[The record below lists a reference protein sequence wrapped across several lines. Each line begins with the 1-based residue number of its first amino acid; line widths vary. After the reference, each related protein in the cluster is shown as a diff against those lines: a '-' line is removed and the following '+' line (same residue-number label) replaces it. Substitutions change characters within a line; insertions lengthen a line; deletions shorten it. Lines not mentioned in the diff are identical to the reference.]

1 MTPKRKPA
9 RLWAVWSPTKGY
21 YLKSS
26 ENGLYRQRNAARLCS
41 HWAKV
46 LDTPWQSPD
55 WTVVPVRLVKLTRT
69 RRSK

>member
-26 ENGLYRQRNAARLCS
+26 ENGLY
-41 HWAKV
+41 
-46 LDTPWQSPD
+46 
-55 WTVVPVRLVKLTRT
+55 
-69 RRSK
+69 